1 MCVII
6 HKPVG
11 VQLPNEAVLSLCWS
25 ANPDGAGLSY
35 YRPDAP
41 FVGVQKGYM
50 TWAEFEKALP
60 ALKIEDDVV
69 LHFRVAT
76 SGGVNP
82 QMTHPFIVS
91 QQKSM
96 LCCTKGVSRFVM
108 AHNGVLGSGKDGLSD
123 TALFVR
129 DELAPA
135 LTLTKSIEAEVVT
148 NIIAPHALNNRFV
161 LQDGQN
167 HVTRRF
173 GTWHKRD
180 GCYFSNTY
188 WAWDCY
194 TDKTGK
200 KGKKGKSVMLA
211 DDYGLVC
218 PVCYGEV
225 KCISD
230 HWGLYECQTC
240 GDLTDASGRG
250 ITLTYTDEV
259 WENEEGFAWLNS

>member
-6 HKPVG
+6 HKPAG
-11 VQLPNEAVLSLCWS
+11 VQIPDVATLWLCWE

-35 YRPDAP
+35 YRPDRP
-41 FVGVQKGYM
+41 VVGVQKGYM
-50 TWAEFEKALP
+50 SWAEFEKALP
-60 ALKIEDDVV
+60 ALKPEDDVV

-82 QMTHPFIVS
+82 EMTHPFIVS
-91 QQKSM
+91 TQKNM
-96 LCCTKGVSRFVM
+96 LRCTKGVSRFVM

-129 DELAPA
+129 DKLAPTLS
-135 LTLTKSIEAEVVT
+135 LTRDIEADTVT
-148 NIIAPHALNNRFV
+148 ELMDVHTTSNRFV

-173 GTWHKRD
+173 GSWHERD

-188 WAWDCY
+188 WAWDY
-194 TDKTGK
+194 RPS
-200 KGKKGKSVMLA
+200 KKGKSVMLA
-211 DDYGLVC
+211 DDCGLVC
-218 PVCYGEV
+218 PVCDGKV

-230 HWGLYECQTC
+230 HWGLYECQRC
-240 GDLTDASGRG
+240 GDLTDVSGRG
-250 ITLTYTDEV
+250 ITLIYTDEV
-259 WENEEGFAWLNS
+259 WDDGEGFTWPNS